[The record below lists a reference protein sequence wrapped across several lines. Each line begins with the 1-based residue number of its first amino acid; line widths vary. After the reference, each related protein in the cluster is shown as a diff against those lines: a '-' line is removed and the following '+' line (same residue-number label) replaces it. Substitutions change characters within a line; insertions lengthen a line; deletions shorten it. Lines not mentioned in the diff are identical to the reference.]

1 MSAYHHEVV
10 IGFDVFKLSHSL
22 WDYRQWV
29 CFIIASEFRMCL
41 QMTKPEEVMV

>member
-10 IGFDVFKLSHSL
+10 IGFDSFKESHSL
-22 WDYRQWV
+22 WDNQWV
-29 CFIIASEFRMCL
+29 CFIIASEWCMCL

>member
-10 IGFDVFKLSHSL
+10 IGFDSFKLSHSL
-22 WDYRQWV
+22 WDYQWV
-29 CFIIASEFRMCL
+29 RLIIASEFRMCL